1 MSNVRVIFVRIGA
14 ACALFASIGV
24 LAQVAPNPE
33 WTPKQRAAISHAFS
47 CAEGAAE
54 AIGRVAGG
62 SLTGDVA
69 RDTMTVVEASKV
81 ACISRD
87 AIEMHIVPGSDP
99 SRATEVAV
107 VRAVGWYT
115 EVVSMVLKARAK
127 RSKTPASAGQ

>member
-1 MSNVRVIFVRIGA
+1 MSSVRVTLVHIGA
-14 ACALFASIGV
+14 ACALSASTGV
-24 LAQVAPNPE
+24 LAQITPNPE

-54 AIGRVAGG
+54 AIGRVANG

-69 RDTMTVVEASKV
+69 RDTMKVVEASKV
-81 ACISRD
+81 VCISRD

-99 SRATEVAV
+99 SRANEVAV
-107 VRAVGWYT
+107 VRAIGWYT

-127 RSKTPASAGQ
+127 RSSAPAPAGQ